1 MTNNEF
7 YKLIREYNIRNY
19 CRGTYSPRN
28 SHLKTNL
35 LPLFG
40 LKEVRDTTSSDI
52 NLIYAE
58 MESAGLA
65 QNTLF
70 GAQDAFRSYFKFA
83 IEQGEADHN
92 PVYEARQIYPQL
104 QSDKSSVQLY

>member
-7 YKLIREYNIRNY
+7 YEISCEYNIRNY

-28 SHLKTNL
+28 SHIKSHL
-35 LPLFG
+35 LPSVGF
-40 LKEVRDTTSSDI
+40 KEVCDVTDADI
-52 NLIYAE
+52 NRIYDE
-58 MESAGLA
+58 MESEGLA

-83 IEQGEADHN
+83 VEQGEANNN
-92 PVYEARQIYPQL
+92 PVHDARQIYPKL
-104 QSDKSSVQLY
+104 QSD